1 MSDNSRLVSLLES
14 YGSIEEGRFSPG
26 GRPFREGD
34 DWVIPLD
41 EGRALVLHES
51 DLPPAAAGLLAL
63 YVESSAPADEDDGVQ
78 AWLAGEGKRSGDEL
92 ADLLKKRG
100 WQDGGAL
107 VAVVEW
113 SQEGDDLPFDDAVS
127 LLEELLDGEQAV
139 LAPTGNGRICL
150 LLSTQGVSR
159 DDELWRGGNTPLSAW
174 LDTIGAELY
183 LLYRAGV
190 SSTVSELRE
199 VVRARDEA
207 EFAFEAG
214 KLYRSQ
220 ERIHRYERLGIAR
233 LLYGMQAQV
242 REDFLREVLPGSVL
256 ESLSQEMR
264 ETIFSFLEHGG
275 QVADTARSLYIH
287 RNTLLYR
294 LDRIA
299 ELTGHDIRKPLQA
312 WTLWLALSLSRIR

>member
-1 MSDNSRLVSLLES
+1 MSDNSRLVSLLEGF
-14 YGSIEEGRFSPG
+14 GSIVEGRGSVG
-26 GRPFREGD
+26 GRPFREGSE
-34 DWVIPLD
+34 WVIPLGD
-41 EGRALVLHES
+41 GRALVLAES

-63 YVESSAPADEDDGVQ
+63 YVESTAPSVEHDGVQ
-78 AWLAGEGKRSGDEL
+78 AWLAGESKRSGEEI

-100 WQDGGAL
+100 WQDGGAWIA
-107 VAVVEW
+107 AVEL
-113 SQEGDDLPFDDAVS
+113 SQEDDDPSFDDAINLLAE
-127 LLEELLDGEQAV
+127 LLEGEQAV
-139 LAPTGNGRICL
+139 LAHRGHGRLYL
-150 LLSTQGVSR
+150 LVSAQAASR
-159 DDELWRGGNTPLSAW
+159 DEELWRGGSTPLSAW

-183 LLYRAGV
+183 LSYRAGV
-190 SSTVSELRE
+190 SSNVSDLRDA
-199 VVRARDEA
+199 VCARDEA
-207 EFAFEAG
+207 EFALEAG

-233 LLYGMQAQV
+233 LLYGMPVQV
-242 REDFLREVLPGSVL
+242 REDFLREVLPGRVL

-299 ELTGHDIRKPLQA
+299 ELTGHDIRKPLQG
-312 WTLWLALSLSRIR
+312 WTLWLALSLSRAR